1 MTKSKI
7 TKDELAGLKRM
18 GFVEGKPN
26 TIPENISP
34 VLKSRLLAEMGENDA
49 GSTPGEAG
57 GPEALKAREARYAE
71 QADPLDH
78 DRDGKKGGHIDN
90 RNGWR

>member
-1 MTKSKI
+1 MTKS
-7 TKDELAGLKRM
+7 TKVSKSELEGLKRM
-18 GFVEGKPN
+18 GFVEGQPN

-57 GPEALKAREARYAE
+57 GPEALKAREAR
-71 QADPLDH
+71 QKQRLDTDDEH
-78 DRDGKKGGHIDN
+78 DKK
-90 RNGWR
+90 